1 MKKLLHTVL
10 FRKEGPFE
18 DQDSVFIW
26 NMPNLHANHNS
37 IQANLLLVEK
47 KHRKNACRSQGL
59 KMSLGNYLPKNQKS
73 SHEYAL
79 KTTKTQAEKRFKK
92 EVASNIKYLSE
103 SKENKSK
110 GTVTGCRDINVT
122 PNLLKVFSDIY
133 GVGK

>member
-1 MKKLLHTVL
+1 
-10 FRKEGPFE
+10 
-18 DQDSVFIW
+18 
-26 NMPNLHANHNS
+26 
-37 IQANLLLVEK
+37 
-47 KHRKNACRSQGL
+47 
-59 KMSLGNYLPKNQKS
+59 MSFGNYLPKNQKS

-79 KTTKTQAEKRFKK
+79 KTTKAQAEKRFKK
-92 EVASNIKYLSE
+92 EVVSNIKYLSE